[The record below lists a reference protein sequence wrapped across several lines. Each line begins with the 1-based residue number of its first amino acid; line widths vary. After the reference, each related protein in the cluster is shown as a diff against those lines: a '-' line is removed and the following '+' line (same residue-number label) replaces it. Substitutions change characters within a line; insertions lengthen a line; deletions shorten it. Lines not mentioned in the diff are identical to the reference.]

1 MKKRHYTK
9 EDRALIYQQYLASK
23 NVTKTARDL
32 GYDANIV
39 QKVINDNLEEK
50 GELQVEKEKIDFE
63 ARISEQIFQ
72 KAIYGMEKSLDHI
85 LHYLKEE
92 KDSDTLKKQIRDI
105 ITTFGIISDKIF
117 KLVEIKKFG
126 RPIQR
131 SDETQMI
138 LIERMIQ
145 VVEKYVPQEAL
156 VSVVRELEESA
167 VDRSSLNKGKTGTEK
182 E

>member
-1 MKKRHYTK
+1 MKRRTHTK
-9 EDRALIYQQYLASK
+9 EDKILIYQQYLASK
-23 NVTKTARDL
+23 NIKKTAKAL
-32 GYDANIV
+32 GLNNSIV
-39 QKVINDNLEEK
+39 QRTVNDNIREK
-50 GELQVEKEKIDFE
+50 GELQVEKEKVDFE

-85 LHYLKEE
+85 LQYLKEE

-126 RPIQR
+126 RPMQR
-131 SDETQMI
+131 SDETQLI

-156 VSVVRELEESA
+156 VSVIRELEESA
-167 VDRSSLNKGKTGTEK
+167 VDRSAINKGKTGTEK